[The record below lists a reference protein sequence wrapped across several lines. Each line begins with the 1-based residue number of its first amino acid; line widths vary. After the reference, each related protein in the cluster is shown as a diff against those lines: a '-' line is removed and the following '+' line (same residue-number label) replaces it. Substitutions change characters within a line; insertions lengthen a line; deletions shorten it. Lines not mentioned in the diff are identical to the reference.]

1 MKEIKHPET
10 VEIIKTIYYS
20 DDNNFR
26 SANKEDVE
34 LYEANQRSKLDL
46 VDNFY
51 MPEQSNRYSIFK
63 INSRDDLLLYKNA
76 HKDAKISFDG
86 FREADVPKKIR
97 GYFVSSWE
105 DDDWPYYYRIEPLD
119 KFVKNLK
126 ESIEEDR
133 LILQQK
139 EEAMSVLEKYKNET
153 TK

>member
-1 MKEIKHPET
+1 MKEIKYPKT

-20 DDNNFR
+20 DDNNFK

-34 LYEANQRSKLDL
+34 LYEANQKSKLDL

-63 INSRDDLLLYKNA
+63 INSRDDLLVYKNT
-76 HKDAKISFDG
+76 HKDANIYFDG

-97 GYFVSSWE
+97 GYFISHYE
-105 DDDWPYYYRIEPLD
+105 DDDWPYHYIVEPFD
-119 KFVKNLK
+119 KFVENLK

-153 TK
+153 TE

>member
-1 MKEIKHPET
+1 MKEIKYPKT

-20 DDNNFR
+20 DDNNFK
-26 SANKEDVE
+26 STNKEDVE

-51 MPEQSNRYSIFK
+51 MPEQSNGYFIFK
-63 INSRDDLLLYKNA
+63 INSRDDLLVYKDT
-76 HKDAKISFDG
+76 HKGANIYFDG

-97 GYFVSSWE
+97 GYFVSHYE
-105 DDDWPYYYRIEPLD
+105 NDEWPYHYIVEPFD

-153 TK
+153 TE

>member
-1 MKEIKHPET
+1 MKEIKYPKT

-20 DDNNFR
+20 DDNNFK

-34 LYEANQRSKLDL
+34 LYEANQKSKLDL

-63 INSRDDLLLYKNA
+63 INSRDDLLVYKDT
-76 HKDAKISFDG
+76 HKDANIYFDG

-97 GYFVSSWE
+97 GYFISHYE
-105 DDDWPYYYRIEPLD
+105 DDDWPYHHIVEPFD

-153 TK
+153 TE